1 MTSSVTACGAC
12 GTLNRPI
19 ARHVSNGRHSAS
31 AGIADVCFELTM
43 MKVSDMK
50 LRAQAV
56 ALPKEG
62 YSYSAIVWG
71 SQEGNVLRANK
82 MKLSPSVRMWGGM
95 MGQRHGLT
103 DLHFVM
109 QEI

>member
-1 MTSSVTACGAC
+1 MTSLATACGAC

-43 MKVSDMK
+43 MKVSDIK

-56 ALPKEG
+56 VLAKEG
-62 YSYSAIVWG
+62 YSFSVIAWG
-71 SQEGNVLRANK
+71 SQEGNVLRANQ
-82 MKLSPSVRMWGGM
+82 MKLSPFIIMWGGM
-95 MGQRHGLT
+95 MGHGLT